1 MAAAA
6 AAEEEVE
13 ELSIIKQKK
22 QRKRKNNT
30 RMNEY
35 NSDKVSTVDM
45 YNAYVGI
52 KNRNSGKYQNLGD
65 GKESEDAKK
74 KFSDIRI
81 SETED
86 EFKEMLEKK
95 QKEMRWTK
103 ETKPKGFAYLKE
115 LGLHEKKSLWVA
127 PMVDASEHAFRIL
140 CKKYGAEGS
149 YTPMIHSKVFLESA
163 TYRKEYFSTHET
175 EECRPLL
182 AQFCGNDPKTLL
194 KAAKIIQPFC
204 DGVDINFG
212 CPQRIAKR
220 GNYGAFLMDDWE
232 LVDKLIRELDQE
244 LDVPVT
250 AKIRVYD
257 DLEKSIAFAKMVE
270 NAGAQ
275 IIAVHGR
282 TREQKRLAEYKCN
295 WYVYLCVFV
304 FVLLLTTS
312 FFYTYIFCP

>member
-86 EFKEMLEKK
+86 EFKEILEKK

-103 ETKPKGFAYLKE
+103 ETN
-115 LGLHEKKSLWVA
+115 
-127 PMVDASEHAFRIL
+127 
-140 CKKYGAEGS
+140 
-149 YTPMIHSKVFLESA
+149 LE
-163 TYRKEYFSTHET
+163 
-175 EECRPLL
+175 C
-182 AQFCGNDPKTLL
+182 
-194 KAAKIIQPFC
+194 
-204 DGVDINFG
+204 
-212 CPQRIAKR
+212 
-220 GNYGAFLMDDWE
+220 
-232 LVDKLIRELDQE
+232 
-244 LDVPVT
+244 
-250 AKIRVYD
+250 
-257 DLEKSIAFAKMVE
+257 
-270 NAGAQ
+270 
-275 IIAVHGR
+275 
-282 TREQKRLAEYKCN
+282 
-295 WYVYLCVFV
+295 
-304 FVLLLTTS
+304 
-312 FFYTYIFCP
+312 